1 MPNKTDLRGERER
14 GREEGREGERE
25 GIKMKI
31 KNSFHP
37 KFFAMRFEGDE
48 NRLFKSNN
56 FVSPPPTIP
65 PPPIT
70 VRIAVVCHV
79 WRTENS
85 CSRFIADQTIRAF
98 RIFQWWFFIVAAH
111 RLSLLWEWKSF
122 NRIILFF
129 SFLSFMK
136 SCGYLFV
143 FFFI

>member
-1 MPNKTDLRGERER
+1 MPNKTDLRGEREG

-56 FVSPPPTIP
+56 FVSPPPHYSSSSHHCTN
-65 PPPIT
+65 
-70 VRIAVVCHV
+70 CG
-79 WRTENS
+79 
-85 CSRFIADQTIRAF
+85 
-98 RIFQWWFFIVAAH
+98 
-111 RLSLLWEWKSF
+111 RLSRLTYRKFLLALHRWSNDPSVSNISMMILYRGRLSPLWEWKSF

-143 FFFI
+143 CFFFI